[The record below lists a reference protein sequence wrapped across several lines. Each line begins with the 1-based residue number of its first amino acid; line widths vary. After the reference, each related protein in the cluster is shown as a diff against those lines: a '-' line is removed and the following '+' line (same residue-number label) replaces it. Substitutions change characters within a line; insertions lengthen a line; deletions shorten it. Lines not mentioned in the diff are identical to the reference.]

1 MSMYRNHRQPP
12 RAWVAWLD
20 GWSIDMQAR
29 GMSGR
34 TVESYWYRVTNLAL
48 DCRTPP
54 RQVTAEQIQAWI
66 IQATDPTTRA
76 GRRSAVNEFY
86 KWAVRMRRIRH
97 NPVDR
102 VPPVRRPKRLAKQP
116 ASEEAVARGLY
127 AADEK
132 ARLMVT
138 LAAEVGLR
146 RGEINLVRGADVV
159 EQIDRDTGSMFA
171 LIVHGKGAKSRL
183 VPISRELARTV
194 RARAGD
200 GWLFPGRYGGH
211 CSVDHVERVIKRTTG
226 MPPHS
231 LRRRFGRLAYEVS
244 DHDLRAV
251 QTLLGHES
259 PTTTQTYIYVP
270 SSDLRT
276 IVRRVVEH
284 RPKLPPV
291 QSEQASERN

>member
-76 GRRSAVNEFY
+76 GRRAAVNEFY
-86 KWAVRMRRIRH
+86 KWAVRMGRIRR

-116 ASEEAVARGLY
+116 ASEESVARGLY

-132 ARLMVT
+132 ARSWSCSPPKSAC
-138 LAAEVGLR
+138 AAAR
-146 RGEINLVRGADVV
+146 STWCA
-159 EQIDRDTGSMFA
+159 
-171 LIVHGKGAKSRL
+171 
-183 VPISRELARTV
+183 ARTWSSRSIGIPV
-194 RARAGD
+194 
-200 GWLFPGRYGGH
+200 P
-211 CSVDHVERVIKRTTG
+211 CSR
-226 MPPHS
+226 
-231 LRRRFGRLAYEVS
+231 
-244 DHDLRAV
+244 
-251 QTLLGHES
+251 
-259 PTTTQTYIYVP
+259 
-270 SSDLRT
+270 
-276 IVRRVVEH
+276 
-284 RPKLPPV
+284 
-291 QSEQASERN
+291 